1 MAGVLAL
8 GVCAVLALSQ
18 HTDTTVAIR
27 RGDRL
32 DVYDLAGAV
41 TVRVWERSAVRIVAS
56 HSAADRITVA
66 RENARLSVASAT
78 RIDAAGEIRYEISIP
93 AWLPVTVQ
101 GTGVSVTAEGA
112 LEDLTVK
119 SQSGNIVVRG
129 TVGSVNVSTMLGS
142 VDVVGAKGKIRVSA
156 GKKPIRI
163 TRVAGEVAIAGVDN
177 DIILSHMDSRI
188 VDARTVTGSVG
199 NAGAVSSGHG

>member
-1 MAGVLAL
+1 MAAVLAF
-8 GVCAVLALSQ
+8 GVSAMLALSQ

-27 RGDRL
+27 RGERL
-32 DVYDLAGAV
+32 DVYDLAGSV

-56 HSAADRITVA
+56 HSTAARITVG
-66 RENARLSVASAT
+66 RERDRLSVASST
-78 RIDAAGEIRYEISIP
+78 RIGAAGEIRYEISMP

-129 TVGSVNVSTMLGS
+129 TVGSTNVSTMLGS
-142 VDVVGAKGKIRVSA
+142 VDVVDAKG
-156 GKKPIRI
+156 
-163 TRVAGEVAIAGVDN
+163 
-177 DIILSHMDSRI
+177 
-188 VDARTVTGSVG
+188 
-199 NAGAVSSGHG
+199 